1 MCCPLY
7 TDAVVTI
14 SGEESAKLSE
24 KQFRNKVCFAAFLF
38 SLMVVMI
45 HSYNADMFLTL
56 PASSLRDRA
65 VWILEHVLADVLG
78 PVAVPGFFMI
88 SAYQFYR
95 NCSFRDV
102 APKMERRIRTVLIPY
117 LLWNFFYYAG
127 YALAGKIPF
136 LAGLSDKTAVEL
148 SIPAMAEAVLHFT
161 CNPVFWYMYQL
172 IFLIALSPVLY
183 PLLKNRL
190 IGLAALLL
198 ELYCIKKLIY
208 LPIINMDALFYYSA
222 AAYGALHG
230 RWLVEEGWKKEQP
243 DRRIERAE
251 KIKRWEPWLRLLTAA
266 AGIGLAVYFYQGI
279 TVRHSVL
286 ETVLYRFTVPV
297 TLWAAV
303 SGTRLPAAREWMKYG
318 FFLYTIHFILARGIN
333 KAAAMVLPHTAAAA
347 FLVYLIIPVVCVIT
361 AWSLGGFQKKYTGPF
376 WRLINGGR

>member
-1 MCCPLY
+1 M
-7 TDAVVTI
+7 
-14 SGEESAKLSE
+14 SE
-24 KQFRNKVCFAAFLF
+24 KQFRNKVCFASFLF

-56 PASSLRDRA
+56 PASSPGEQA
-65 VWILEHVLADVLG
+65 VWAFEHVLADVLG

-95 NCSFRDV
+95 NCSARDIV
-102 APKMERRIRTVLIPY
+102 PKMERRIRTVLIPY

-136 LAGLSDKTAVEL
+136 LAGLSEKTAVEL
-148 SIPAMAEAVLHFT
+148 SIPALAEAVLHFT

-183 PLLKNRL
+183 PVLKNRL
-190 IGLAALLL
+190 TGLAALLL
-198 ELYCIKKLIY
+198 ELYCIKNLIN
-208 LPIINMDALFYYSA
+208 LPVINMDALFYYSA

-230 RWLVEEGWKKEQP
+230 SWLAEEGWKRERP
-243 DRRIERAE
+243 DRGR
-251 KIKRWEPWLRLLTAA
+251 KRTGSLEPWLRLLIVA
-266 AGIGLAVYFYQGI
+266 AGIGLAMYFYQGI

-297 TLWAAV
+297 TIWAAV
-303 SGTRLPAAREWMKYG
+303 SGTRLPEAREWMKYG
-318 FFLYTIHFILARGIN
+318 FFLYAVHFILARGMN
-333 KAAAMVLPHTAAAA
+333 KAAAMILPHTAAAA
-347 FLVYLIIPVVCVIT
+347 LLVYLAIPAVCVIT
-361 AWSLGGFQKKYTGPF
+361 AWKLGAFLKRYAGPF
-376 WRLINGGR
+376 WHLINGGR

>member
-1 MCCPLY
+1 M
-7 TDAVVTI
+7 DKENAN
-14 SGEESAKLSE
+14 LSE
-24 KQFRNKVCFAAFLF
+24 KQFRNKVCFAAFFF

-45 HSYNADMFLTL
+45 HSYNADMFLLL
-56 PASSLRDRA
+56 PASSLGEQT
-65 VWILEHVLADVLG
+65 VWAFEHVLADVLG

-95 NCSFRDV
+95 NCTFRDI
-102 APKMERRIRTVLIPY
+102 APKMERRIKTVLIPY

-148 SIPAMAEAVLHFT
+148 SIPSMAEAVLHFT
-161 CNPVFWYMYQL
+161 YNPVFWYMYQL
-172 IFLIALSPVLY
+172 IFLIAISPLIYLVLKHK
-183 PLLKNRL
+183 LV
-190 IGLAALLL
+190 GLAAIFL
-198 ELYCIKKLIY
+198 ELYCIREQIS

-222 AAYGALHG
+222 AAYGAIHG
-230 RWLVEEGWKKEQP
+230 SWLLEEVWNREGTG
-243 DRRIERAE
+243 RRIEDRE
-251 KIKRWEPWLRLLTAA
+251 RIKHWEPWLRLLAA
-266 AGIGLAVYFYQGI
+266 AVGLGLAVYFYQGI

-303 SGTRLPAAREWMKYG
+303 SGTRLPEAREWMKYG
-318 FFLYTIHFILARGIN
+318 FFLYAIHFILARGMN
-333 KAAAMVLPHTAAAA
+333 KIAAMVLPHTAVTAL
-347 FLVYLIIPVVCVIT
+347 LVYLAIPVVCVVIS
-361 AWSLGGFQKKYTGPF
+361 WKVGEFLKKYAGPF

>member
-1 MCCPLY
+1 MNKEN
-7 TDAVVTI
+7 VN
-14 SGEESAKLSE
+14 LSE
-24 KQFRNKVCFAAFLF
+24 KQFRNKVCFASFLF

-56 PASSLRDRA
+56 PASSPGEQA
-65 VWILEHVLADVLG
+65 VWGFEHVLANVLG

-95 NCSFRDV
+95 NCSFQDV

-136 LAGLSDKTAVEL
+136 LAWLSEKTAAEF

-161 CNPVFWYMYQL
+161 YNPVFWYMYQL

-183 PLLKNRL
+183 LVLKHKFT
-190 IGLAALLL
+190 GLAALLL
-198 ELYCIKKLIY
+198 ELYCIRELIN

-230 RWLVEEGWKKEQP
+230 SWLVEEGWKKAQS
-243 DRRIERAE
+243 DRKRENTDR
-251 KIKRWEPWLRLLTAA
+251 IKRRELWLRLLVTA
-266 AGIGLAVYFYQGI
+266 AGIGLAFYFYQGI

-303 SGTRLPAAREWMKYG
+303 PGTCLPKAREWMKYG
-318 FFLYTIHFILARGIN
+318 FFLYTIHFILARGMN
-333 KAAAMVLPHTAAAA
+333 KAAAMVLPHTAASA
-347 FLVYLIIPVVCVIT
+347 FLVYLAIPAVCVVT
-361 AWSLGGFQKKYTGPF
+361 AWKSGELLKKYADPF
-376 WRLINGGR
+376 WGLINGGR